1 MVAYDFQLLLKYLL
15 EHGVAW
21 APSQEIVYR
30 DQVRY
35 TYTDMYNRVLRLAS
49 ALKRLEIK
57 EGTKV
62 GVIEWDS
69 HRYLEMYF
77 GIPGIGAVLHT
88 INPRLSPENLVYTME
103 HAEDEV
109 LIFHEDFFALVEQ
122 VRPRLLS
129 IRKYILIT
137 DKEKP
142 DIKEPALSLSK
153 GVDAEYEEFLAG
165 ASPLDAL
172 PDLDEN
178 TQATLSYTTGT
189 TGKPKGVY
197 FTHRQLVLH
206 TFAGWGSLPDIC
218 NYGPM
223 GKREVY
229 MPLTPMFHVHAW
241 GVPYWATVYGL
252 KQVYPGKYDPEMLLR
267 LIVEEKATFSH
278 CVPTILQMVI
288 TAAAAKGLDLS
299 HWRVV
304 TGGARLTKG
313 LAMAARELGIK
324 VTGGYGLSESCPLLT
339 ISNLKPF
346 MEEEWDEDRQL
357 DWIVKTGFVMPLVQI
372 RVVGP
377 DGKDVAP
384 DGTETGEIVVRSP
397 WLTPGYYKDPE
408 RTEELWAGGWM
419 HTGDV
424 ANVDEYGYF
433 QIVDRIKDVIK
444 SGGEWIVSLELE
456 NLLSLHE
463 DVLEA
468 AVIGIPDEKWDE
480 RPLAIIVPVEG
491 AEERITAEAMQEHL
505 QKSVADGVIKKWAVP
520 EHYVFIDELPRTSV
534 GKIDKK
540 VLRSRYQTGES

>member
-1 MVAYDFQLLLKYLL
+1 MLAYDYQLLLKHLL

-21 APSQEIVYR
+21 APAQEIVYQ

-35 TYTDMYNRVLRLAS
+35 TYADMYRRVLRLAS
-49 ALKRLEIK
+49 ALQRLGVRK
-57 EGTKV
+57 GTKV

-88 INPRLSPENLVYTME
+88 INPRLSLENLVYTMA

-109 LIFHEDFFALVEQ
+109 LVFHEDFLPLVEQ
-122 VRPRLLS
+122 VRPRVPS

-137 DKEKP
+137 DREEKP
-142 DIKEPALSLSK
+142 DIK
-153 GVDAEYEEFLAG
+153 VDVEYEEFLAD
-165 ASPLDAL
+165 ASPLDEL

-206 TFAGWGSLPDIC
+206 TFAGWGALPAIA
-218 NYGPM
+218 NYGSM

-241 GVPYWATVYGL
+241 GVPYWATVHGL
-252 KQVYPGKYDPEMLLR
+252 KQVYPGKYEPGLLLR
-267 LIVEEKATFSH
+267 LIVDEGATFSH

-288 TAAAAKGLDLS
+288 TAAVAEGQDLS

-339 ISNLKPF
+339 IANLKPF

-357 DWIVKTGFVMPLVQI
+357 DWMVKTGFVMPLVKI

-377 DGKDVAP
+377 DGTDVDR
-384 DGTETGEIVVRSP
+384 DGLETGEIVVRSP

-408 RTEELWAGGWM
+408 RTEELWAGGGWM

-424 ANVDEYGYF
+424 ATIDEHGYI
-433 QIVDRIKDVIK
+433 QIVDRIKDIIK

-456 NLLSLHE
+456 NLLSLHA

-468 AVIGIPDEKWDE
+468 AVIGVPDEKWDE
-480 RPLAIIVPVEG
+480 RPLASIVPAEG
-491 AEERITAEAMQEHL
+491 ADERITAEAMQKHL
-505 QKSVADGVIKKWAVP
+505 QKYVVDGVLTKWAVP
-520 EHYVFIDELPRTSV
+520 EYYVLVEELPRTSV

-540 VLRSRYQTGES
+540 VLRSQYRG